1 MEKLLK
7 VIKRKND
14 CVLVQMLRNKLY
26 KVIDIE
32 QDTICITADYT
43 VAEKQFN
50 SYDLNKVRI
59 EKAKAFEQWL
69 SEVAE
74 E

>member
-43 VAEKQFN
+43 FAEKRFN

-69 SEVAE
+69 SEVGE
-74 E
+74 

>member
-7 VIKRKND
+7 VIKRKSD

-32 QDTICITADYT
+32 QDTICITESYEQ
-43 VAEKQFN
+43 AEKQFN

-59 EKAKAFEQWL
+59 ARANAFEEWL
-69 SEVAE
+69 SEVGE
-74 E
+74 

>member
-32 QDTICITADYT
+32 QDTICITDRYEQ
-43 VAEKQFN
+43 AEEIFDE
-50 SYDLNKVRI
+50 YDLNKVRI
-59 EKAKAFEQWL
+59 ERANAFEKWL
-69 SEVAE
+69 SEVGE
-74 E
+74 